1 MHHIPLQKLTGRIP
15 IRSLRNLRVQ
25 NTALVL
31 DEVISRRLGMDSEVC
46 CLAALAQLVSLL
58 LHGSDIVG
66 AVAGLDGAFGE
77 ECSVWVCVAA
87 GVGWG
92 RGSVWVLMRG
102 FYETDLR
109 LRR

>member
-1 MHHIPLQKLTGRIP
+1 
-15 IRSLRNLRVQ
+15 
-25 NTALVL
+25 
-31 DEVISRRLGMDSEVC
+31 MDSEVC

>member
-31 DEVISRRLGMDSEVC
+31 DEIISRRLGMDSEVC

-77 ECSVWVCVAA
+77 ECGVWVCVAT

-92 RGSVWVLMRG
+92 RGSAGVLMRG
-102 FYETDLR
+102 LYETDLR
-109 LRR
+109 RRR